1 MKLFMA
7 LFAGMMLGIAQLLTR
22 NILSATSKSLFV
34 ISIIISFYLLSGI
47 IWIRLLKIGNN
58 LAMLYGVLILGS
70 FLSIIMGNQI
80 LISKKIII
88 YTKDVIA
95 IVLISTGCYL
105 LK

>member
-1 MKLFMA
+1 MA

>member
-1 MKLFMA
+1 MNFFMA

-22 NILSATSKSLFV
+22 NILSASSKSLFV
-34 ISIIISFYLLSGI
+34 ISIIMSCYLCSGI

-70 FLSIIMGNQI
+70 FLSITMVNKI

-88 YTKDVIA
+88 DSKDVIA
-95 IVLISTGCYL
+95 MILISTGCYL